1 RALIPI
7 DVVHDDTGG
16 GDLPG
21 LPPPGHLLVVLS
33 TASSLPEPRAQ
44 WAQQYIDDPSSI
56 PWPRIRHPQCAQLG
70 ASL

>member
-1 RALIPI
+1 LIEH
-7 DVVHDDTGG
+7 VGCDDGG

-33 TASSLPEPRAQ
+33 TASSLPESRAQ
-44 WAQQYIDDPSSI
+44 WAQQYVDDPSSI
-56 PWPRIRHPQCAQLG
+56 PWPSISQPQCAQLG